1 LKVADLLNAQNVV
14 RNSLYENLGDKMYV
28 YKTRVVYEKKRIGKL
43 TCENGFRTKFSAPPE
58 FNGYEG
64 FATPEDLFIASVN
77 TCFMLTFESMCKK
90 LNVSFQSFECDC
102 EGRLESIDGK
112 EMITKIVLKPK
123 VVGEN
128 KEKIEKALLL
138 AKKYCLVANSIKSE
152 VVLEPMVESR
162 I

>member
-1 LKVADLLNAQNVV
+1 
-14 RNSLYENLGDKMYV
+14 
-28 YKTRVVYEKKRIGKL
+28 
-43 TCENGFRTKFSAPPE
+43 
-58 FNGYEG
+58 
-64 FATPEDLFIASVN
+64 
-77 TCFMLTFESMCKK
+77 MLTFESMCKK
-90 LNVSFQSFECDC
+90 LNVSFQSFECSC

-138 AKKYCLVANSIKSE
+138 AKKYCLVGNSIKSE